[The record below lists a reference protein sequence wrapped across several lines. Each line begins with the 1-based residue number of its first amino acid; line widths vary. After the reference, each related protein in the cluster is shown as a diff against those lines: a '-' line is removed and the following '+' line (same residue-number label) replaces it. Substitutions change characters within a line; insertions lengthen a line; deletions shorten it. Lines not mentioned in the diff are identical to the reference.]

1 MPATEMCGNAEIKLN
16 SLGMER
22 IREQQQGVTMVQ
34 PRAAEESAEGPSRA
48 GVRPAVWQ
56 IVGGYIV
63 CGLLWIVFSDTIL
76 AMLVQDPAMLVKVS
90 VYKGFAFIGVTA
102 LVLYLVTRKSFLAVE
117 KGLSRVQVHRREIER
132 FNRLYQAFSRI
143 NHEVLTAADKQQ
155 LFSGICRLLVEQ
167 GGFRMA
173 WIGWLGPDA
182 SSLEPVATAGEG
194 VEAVIRDLTDKSEVR
209 TGSVG
214 WQQVVEEA
222 APAVC
227 NDFSRT
233 EDMRHWRDLAEKHE
247 LRSRAALPLMERGK
261 VVAVLSVY
269 ASEVNFFRDNEVSLL
284 QEVVVDVSLALE
296 RFVFAEERE
305 QAELLA
311 ARELSFSQ
319 AMIES
324 MPGILYFYDADGQF
338 LRWNRNFETV
348 SGYSGDEVATM
359 HPLQFFAAEEQGLLE
374 QSIGEVLHKGEAT
387 VEAEF
392 LSRDG
397 HRTPYFFTGRAVDF
411 AGARCLVGVGIDITE
426 RKRAENALRELNETL
441 EQRVVERT
449 VQLES
454 AVVQAEAA
462 DRIKSAFL
470 ATMSHELRTPLNSII
485 GFTGIILQ
493 ELAGPLNE
501 EQNRQLKMVQG
512 SARHLLEL
520 INDVL
525 DLSKIEAGQLEVRAE
540 PFDLQEA
547 IDRVVASIMP
557 LAEKKG
563 LCLTVRA
570 APPLPTMV
578 GDRRRVE
585 QILIN
590 LLNNAI
596 KFTDGGEVNLV
607 VEPIEDYF
615 SPAGHERCSAVCMRV
630 RDTGIGIRKEDL
642 SRLFMPFSQLDSG
655 LTRQHEGTG
664 LGLMICRRLVDLMGG
679 EITARSEWTTGSEF
693 TVVLPTTIPGSG

>member
-1 MPATEMCGNAEIKLN
+1 MARPRSAE
-16 SLGMER
+16 E
-22 IREQQQGVTMVQ
+22 
-34 PRAAEESAEGPSRA
+34 AAEKARRARILPS
-48 GVRPAVWQ
+48 VWQ
-56 IVGGYIV
+56 IVGTYIV
-63 CGLLWIVFSDTIL
+63 CGLLWILFSDAIL
-76 AMLVQDPAMLVKVS
+76 AMLVQDPAVLVKVS
-90 VYKGFAFIGVTA
+90 VFKGFAFIGITA
-102 LVLYLVTRKSFLAVE
+102 LVLYVVTRRSFAVVE
-117 KGLSRVQVHRREIER
+117 TGYSRLRGHRREIER

-155 LFSGICRLLVEQ
+155 LFSRICELLVEK
-167 GGFRMA
+167 GGFQMA
-173 WIGWLGPDA
+173 WVGCLGSEV
-182 SSLEPVATAGEG
+182 SSLTPIATAGEG
-194 VEAVIRDLTDKSEVR
+194 VEAVIRDLTDKAEVR

-214 WQQVVEEA
+214 WQQVVAEA
-222 APAVC
+222 APAIC
-227 NDFSRT
+227 NDFSAT
-233 EDMRHWRDLAEKHE
+233 EDMRHWRDPAEKHD
-247 LRSRAALPLMERGK
+247 LRSRAALPLMERGE

-269 ASEVNFFRDNEVSLL
+269 SREVNFFRENEVSLL
-284 QEVVVDVSLALE
+284 QEVVVDVSLALD
-296 RFVFAEERE
+296 RFSLAEERE

-324 MPGILYFYDADGQF
+324 MPGILYFYDANGQF

-348 SGYSGDEVATM
+348 SGYSGDEVARM
-359 HPLQFFAAEEQGLLE
+359 HPLEFFAAEDQDLLE
-374 QSIGEVLHKGEAT
+374 RSIAEVLLQGEAT
-387 VEAEF
+387 VEADF

-397 HRTPYFFTGRAVDF
+397 RGTPYFFTGRGVDF
-411 AGARCLVGVGIDITE
+411 DGARCLVGVGIDITE
-426 RKRAENALRELNETL
+426 RKHAENALRELNDTL
-441 EQRVVERT
+441 EHRVAKRT
-449 VQLES
+449 AQLES
-454 AVVQAEAA
+454 AVLRAEAA

-501 EQNRQLKMVQG
+501 EQTRQLKMVQG

-540 PFDLQEA
+540 AFDLGESVE
-547 IDRVVASIMP
+547 RVVASVAP
-557 LAEKKG
+557 LADKKG
-563 LCLTVRA
+563 LRLLVRA
-570 APPLPTMV
+570 GQPLPAMV

-596 KFTDGGEVNLV
+596 KFTDDGEVSLE

-615 SPAGHERCSAVCMRV
+615 SPAGQEQCSAVCMRV
-630 RDTGIGIRKEDL
+630 RDTGIGIRMADL
-642 SRLFMPFSQLDSG
+642 SRLFQPFSQLDSG

-679 EITARSEWTTGSEF
+679 EISARSEWTTGSEF
-693 TVVLPTTIPGSG
+693 TVVLPQSVQVSR